1 MIINIYKNIR
11 YLIIIILLLFSC
23 KSVVKQFYEDSTAR
37 FNSYFIAN
45 ENIKKVQNII
55 YDAYK
60 WNYDEII
67 PIISPLDSNN
77 ISQYSDLTNNAIEK
91 ASLLIQRHPESSL
104 VMDSYILIGLSRLYN
119 FEFKNAEITFKYVNT
134 KSQNIKTSTLALI
147 YLMRSYFENN
157 KIQESLEVYN
167 YLRKVEMNKKNKIS
181 FHLNAA
187 FIFQNIKNYDEVI
200 KNLNLIEEEVTNKNQ
215 QSKILFLI
223 GQIYQEKGFKNEA
236 YKYYRKCLKN
246 NPSFEL
252 EFYTKLNL
260 AKVTELTNSNDI
272 KKIYKYF
279 NKLLRDKKNENY
291 LDKIFFEIGEF
302 EYNQN
307 KIDLAI
313 INYNKSLK
321 SSESSSDQKY
331 LNYKKLAEIN
341 YNDFREYE
349 ISKLYYDSTLNN
361 TNRENKEYKNLNERR
376 EILLGLVENLKLI
389 EENDSLIQLSLLDRK
404 EINKIV
410 DNYISRL
417 KKEEKKREKLDEN
430 FSFNDNQQEIIDEN
444 LSKNTWYFYNDVVMT
459 RGRDEFK
466 RIWGNRKLTD
476 NWRISRK
483 IKLIEMEETNIK
495 NDESPISV
503 SSKENNSNEINK
515 ENLFKKIPFEETEKN
530 NLKKQIEI
538 AYFKVG
544 KIYIQQLNEF
554 QLGKNYFDKLLIEF
568 NKSEYIPEVLYLLYL
583 TTKEDENNIADIY
596 KEKLL
601 NDFPNNLF
609 TKLIINPNYEQDQF
623 AENTFLIGEYNSL
636 FKKYENK
643 DYDFVI
649 TKSNSIISNYSKNG
663 LHEKFI
669 LLKALANG
677 ELHGNFIFQ
686 LNIKKI
692 LNNVTNNDIIQ
703 FSKEL
708 LKSSE
713 EVNRDY
719 IFSGIPEFNQHNNEE
734 KFYLVFV
741 VNKDDNLV
749 SKISNEINNMIKD
762 KNFNLYFIN
771 RFKYTKNETL
781 IVVSNLN
788 YEKYNILIND
798 FELRYKEKIP
808 ILSKFVIAESNMKI
822 LFETKSHFEY
832 LNFIKNEK

>member
-495 NDESPISV
+495 NDESPISI
-503 SSKENNSNEINK
+503 SSKENNSNEINR

>member
-1 MIINIYKNIR
+1 MIINIYKNIG

-134 KSQNIKTSTLALI
+134 KSKNIKTSTLALI

-321 SSESSSDQKY
+321 SNESSSDQKY
-331 LNYKKLAEIN
+331 LNYKKLAEIY

-503 SSKENNSNEINK
+503 SSKENNSNEINR

-649 TKSNSIISNYSKNG
+649 TKSNSIISNYSKNS

>member
-1 MIINIYKNIR
+1 MIINIYKNIK
-11 YLIIIILLLFSC
+11 YLIIITFLLPSC
-23 KSVVKQFYEDSTAR
+23 KSIVKQFYEDSTAR

-45 ENIKKVQNII
+45 ENIKKTQEII
-55 YDAYK
+55 YDSYK

-77 ISQYSDLTNNAIEK
+77 ITQYSDLTNNAIEK

-104 VMDSYILIGLSRLYN
+104 IMDSYILIGLSRLYN

-134 KSQNIKTSTLALI
+134 KSQDIKTSTLALI
-147 YLMRSYFENN
+147 YLMRTYFENN

-167 YLRKVEMNKKNKIS
+167 YLQKLEMNKKNKIL
-181 FHLNAA
+181 FHLNST
-187 FIFQNIKNYDEVI
+187 FIFQNTENYDEVI
-200 KNLNLIEEEVTNKNQ
+200 KNLNSIEKLVTNKNQ
-215 QSKILFLI
+215 QNKILFLI
-223 GQIYQEKGFKNEA
+223 GQIYQKKEFKNEA
-236 YKYYRKCLKN
+236 YSYYRKCLKN

-291 LDKIFFEIGEF
+291 LDKIYFEIGQF

-313 INYNKSLK
+313 TNYNKSLK
-321 SSESSSDQKY
+321 SNESSSDQKY
-331 LNYKKLAEIN
+331 LNYKKLAEIY

-349 ISKLYYDSTLNN
+349 ISKLYYDSTLDN
-361 TNRENKEYKNLNERR
+361 TNRENKEYKKLDERR
-376 EILLGLVENLKLI
+376 QILLELVESLKTI
-389 EENDSLIQLSLLDRK
+389 KENDSLIHLSLLNK
-404 EINKIV
+404 EEINKIV
-410 DNYISRL
+410 DNYINQL
-417 KKEEKKREKLDEN
+417 EKEAKKKETSSEN
-430 FSFNDNQQEIIDEN
+430 FDFNENKEEIIDGN
-444 LSKNTWYFYNDVVMT
+444 QSNNTWYFYNDIVVT

-483 IKLIEMEETNIK
+483 IKLVEIEETDTKNIEK
-495 NDESPISV
+495 PTSS
-503 SSKENNSNEINK
+503 SSKTNTINPTNK
-515 ENLFKKIPFEETEKN
+515 ENLLKKIPFEESEKN

-538 AYFKVG
+538 SYFKVG
-544 KIYIQQLNEF
+544 KIYVQQLNEI
-554 QLGKNYFDKLLIEF
+554 QLGKNYFDKLLSEF
-568 NKSEYIPEVLYLLYL
+568 TKSEYIPEVLYLLYL
-583 TTKEDENNIADIY
+583 ITKEVEPKNAEVY

-601 NDFPNNLF
+601 NNFPNNLF
-609 TKLIINPNYEQDQF
+609 SKLVINPNYEQDQF
-623 AENTFLIGEYNSL
+623 AENTFLIGEYNTL
-636 FKKYENK
+636 FKRYENK
-643 DYDFVI
+643 EYDFVI
-649 TKSNSIISNYSKNG
+649 KKSNSIINNYSKNS

-692 LNNVTNNDIIQ
+692 LNKVVDNDIIQ

-708 LKSSE
+708 LKASE
-713 EVNRDY
+713 EVNSNY
-719 IFSGIPEFNQHNNEE
+719 IFSGIPEFNQYKNDKN
-734 KFYLVFV
+734 FYLVFV
-741 VNKDDNLV
+741 VNNDDNIIN
-749 SKISNEINNMIKD
+749 KISEGINNIIKD
-762 KNFNLYFIN
+762 KNFNFYFIN

-781 IVVSNLN
+781 VVISNLN
-788 YEKYNILIND
+788 YEKYNILIKD
-798 FELRYKEKIP
+798 FELRYNEKIP

>member
-134 KSQNIKTSTLALI
+134 KSKNIKTSTLALI

-321 SSESSSDQKY
+321 SNESSSDQKY
-331 LNYKKLAEIN
+331 LNYKKLAEIY

-495 NDESPISV
+495 NDESPIAI
-503 SSKENNSNEINK
+503 SSKENNSNEINR

-636 FKKYENK
+636 FKRYENK